1 MVRTA
6 SQVVL
11 HPAGSNESIT
21 VGQGRSAEPSLEVL
35 LQDLLQDPHHG
46 DIGDL
51 VWRWARQRPAHVPVA
66 LAIRAH
72 RREQEALPLLILRR
86 IGAVRLVLCEHAPQ
100 LPHAGDVRH
109 KALDVGNAGGKVRAR
124 DIGHVCLLHRQP
136 QPPAVIAPFPLLE
149 RRGLGGNFHDLSV
162 LPLVIDPPLPTLHHV
177 FGAARD
183 ERALIIVV
191 KEDLQLG
198 GKVGRI
204 A

>member
-72 RREQEALPLLILRR
+72 RREQEALQKWMERKNSQRVVPPKEISTSHCSPSPPHSPPHRGRPSGPL
-86 IGAVRLVLCEHAPQ
+86 
-100 LPHAGDVRH
+100 
-109 KALDVGNAGGKVRAR
+109 RAR
-124 DIGHVCLLHRQP
+124 TSAASCCEKESEVRSDNDSEEEETYLAMSDIKHLMLGMPVEKY
-136 QPPAVIAPFPLLE
+136 ALE
-149 RRGLGGNFHDLSV
+149 TSAMFACFTVS
-162 LPLVIDPPLPTLHHV
+162 PSPLP
-177 FGAARD
+177 
-183 ERALIIVV
+183 
-191 KEDLQLG
+191 
-198 GKVGRI
+198 
-204 A
+204 